1 MIWFMVILKTN
12 PKELLLISN
21 TGSSDKVYNIQN
33 SQDDGY
39 QSQLLSRVYKYFNI
53 FILQLIQLHQ
63 INN

>member
-21 TGSSDKVYNIQN
+21 TVSCDKVYNIQS